1 MNLGN
6 KIKSLRLK
14 AGLTQ
19 EMLAN
24 AFGVSYQ
31 TISKW
36 ENNICA
42 PDIEMLPRI
51 SIYFGTSIDELF
63 DLTADEKFHRIEKM
77 LDLEH
82 ELPNKTFE
90 EAVEFLHQQLEITA
104 DKAKIFNFLAHVYHH
119 RMVSD
124 SLKVSVYAKKALTLN
139 PRFKNCQ
146 WLLQKAEGAT
156 ARDWNVKNHSA
167 IIDFYKEL
175 VKDNPGELY
184 NYLELMDNLLAD
196 NRIEETAK
204 YLGLY
209 KAQENSE
216 EYRSLYY
223 EWKIAYS
230 GNDQE
235 LMKQTINT
243 LEEKHGDK
251 GSAMFLLANIY
262 AEIPDYDKAIFYFG
276 KSFDLDKEQ
285 GKEPL
290 YTDALEA
297 MALIYQIKGQYDEA
311 IKCYDKIL
319 EVLEESFGFTEGE
332 PVNVIIEKRNYL
344 LSKVVSDTTKKC
356 LTR

>member
-1 MNLGN
+1 MTNVMNLGN
-6 KIKSLRLK
+6 KIKALRLK

-36 ENNICA
+36 ENNVCA

-63 DLTADEKFHRIEKM
+63 DLTADEKFHRIENM
-77 LDLEH
+77 LDFEH

-90 EAVEFLHQQLEITA
+90 EAVEFLQQQLETTA
-104 DKAKIFNFLAHVYHH
+104 DKAKIYNFLAHVYHH

-124 SLKVSVYAKKALTLN
+124 SSKVSMYVKKALILN
-139 PRFKNCQ
+139 PNIKNCQ

-156 ARDWNVKNHSA
+156 ARDWNVKNHST

-175 VKDNPGELY
+175 VKDNPEELY

-196 NRIEETAK
+196 NRIEETAE
-204 YLGLY
+204 YLRLY
-209 KAQENSE
+209 NMQENSE

-223 EWKIAYS
+223 EWKIARS
-230 GNDQE
+230 RNDQE
-235 LMKQTINT
+235 LMRQTIKT
-243 LEEKHGDK
+243 LEEKHSDK
-251 GSAMFLLANIY
+251 GIAMFLLADLY
-262 AEIPDYDKAIFYFG
+262 VEILDYDKAIFYFG
-276 KSFDLDKEQ
+276 KSFELDKEQ
-285 GKEPL
+285 GKKPL
-290 YTDALEA
+290 YTDALES
-297 MALIYQIKGQYDEA
+297 MALIYQIKGKYDEA

-319 EVLEESFGFTEGE
+319 VVLEEYFGFTEGE
-332 PVNVIIEKRNYL
+332 PVDVIVAKKNYL
-344 LSKVVSDTTKKC
+344 LSKK
-356 LTR
+356 

>member
-6 KIKSLRLK
+6 KIKALRLK

-63 DLTADEKFHRIEKM
+63 DLTADEKFYRIENM
-77 LDLEH
+77 LDFEH
-82 ELPNKTFE
+82 ELPNKTFD
-90 EAVEFLHQQLEITA
+90 EAVEFLHQQLEIAA
-104 DKAKIFNFLAHVYHH
+104 DKARIYNFLAHVYHH

-124 SLKVSVYAKKALTLN
+124 SSKVSMYVKKALTIN
-139 PRFKNCQ
+139 PHLMNCQ

-156 ARDWNVKNHSA
+156 ARAWNVKNHSA

-196 NRIEETAK
+196 NRIKETTE

-209 KAQENSE
+209 KTQENSE
-216 EYRSLYY
+216 EYRCLYY
-223 EWKIAYS
+223 ECKIAYS
-230 GNDQE
+230 SNDQE
-235 LMKQTINT
+235 LMRQKINA
-243 LEEKHGDK
+243 LEEKHGDN
-251 GSAMFLLANIY
+251 GTAMFLLADLY
-262 AEIPDYDKAIFYFG
+262 AEILDYDKAIFYFR

-285 GKEPL
+285 GKKPL
-290 YTDALEA
+290 YTDALES
-297 MALIYQIKGQYDEA
+297 MASIYQIKGQYDEA
-311 IKCYDKIL
+311 IKCYD
-319 EVLEESFGFTEGE
+319 EVLEILEEYFGFTEGE
-332 PVNVIIEKRNYL
+332 PIDVIIAKKNNI
-344 LSKVVSDTTKKC
+344 LSRK
-356 LTR
+356 